1 MNEVLRLLERSGDQ
15 SGSISLTDV
24 AIVLL
29 LSFALTMVVGWVYR
43 VTHKGVSY
51 SQSYVHTLVILGTVV
66 SLIMLIIGSSVA
78 RAFTLVG
85 ALSIIRFRNA
95 MKETRDV
102 GFVFI
107 SMAIGMAVG
116 TRFYALAL
124 VATVVLC
131 AIVVGLYKLNIFA
144 KDVRERILRVQLPA
158 NLNHESALESPLREH
173 VDEHRIIALET
184 VRAGTLNEVV
194 YSVVLKR
201 DASTQSL
208 LDSIRSKN
216 DNHKVTLILGQQE
229 VDI

>member
-15 SGSISLTDV
+15 SGSISLIDV

-29 LSFALTMVVGWVYR
+29 LSFVLTMVVGWVYR
-43 VTHKGVSY
+43 VTHRGVSY

-116 TRFYALAL
+116 TRFYALAV

-131 AIVVGLYKLNIFA
+131 SFVVGLYKLNIFA

-158 NLNHESALESPLREH
+158 NLNHEAAMENPLREH

-208 LDSIRSKN
+208 LDSIRLRN

>member
-1 MNEVLRLLERSGDQ
+1 MNELLRVLERSGDQ
-15 SGSISLTDV
+15 SGSISLIDV
-24 AIVLL
+24 AVVLL
-29 LSFALTMVVGWVYR
+29 LSFALTMVIGWVYR
-43 VTHKGVSY
+43 VTHRGVSY

-102 GFVFI
+102 GFIFI
-107 SMAIGMAVG
+107 SLAIGMAVG
-116 TRFYALAL
+116 TRFYTLAVL
-124 VATVVLC
+124 ATVVLC
-131 AIVVGLYKLNIFA
+131 GFVVGLYKLNVFA

-158 NLNHESALESPLREH
+158 NLNHESALENPLREH
-173 VDEHRIIALET
+173 ADEHRIIALET

-201 DASTQSL
+201 NTSTQSL
-208 LDSIRSKN
+208 LDSIRSRN

>member
-1 MNEVLRLLERSGDQ
+1 MNELLRVLERSGDQ
-15 SGSISLTDV
+15 SGSISLIDV
-24 AIVLL
+24 AVVLL
-29 LSFALTMVVGWVYR
+29 LSFALTMVIGWVYR
-43 VTHKGVSY
+43 VTHRGVSY

-102 GFVFI
+102 GFIFI
-107 SMAIGMAVG
+107 SLAIGMAVG
-116 TRFYALAL
+116 TRFYTLAVL
-124 VATVVLC
+124 ATVVLC
-131 AIVVGLYKLNIFA
+131 GFVVGLYKLNVFA

-158 NLNHESALESPLREH
+158 NLNHESALENPLREH
-173 VDEHRIIALET
+173 ADEHRIIALET

-201 DASTQSL
+201 NASTQSL
-208 LDSIRSKN
+208 LDSIRSRN

>member
-1 MNEVLRLLERSGDQ
+1 MNELLGLLERSGDQ
-15 SGSISLTDV
+15 SGSISIVDV
-24 AIVLL
+24 GIVLF
-29 LSFALTMVVGWVYR
+29 LSFTLTMAIGWVYR
-43 VTHKGVSY
+43 VTHRGVSY

-107 SMAIGMAVG
+107 SMAVGMAVG
-116 TRFYALAL
+116 TRFYLLAV

-131 AIVVGLYKLNIFA
+131 SFVVGLYKLNVFA

-158 NLNHESALESPLREH
+158 NLNHELALESPLRQH

-201 DASTQSL
+201 NASTQAL
-208 LDSIRSKN
+208 LDSIRLQN